1 MTFPLVVTFDE
12 SLVEPIFSNKQ
23 LSIFLFR
30 DDEKNQSDY
39 VKVFKEA
46 AEILKHEGILFVETD
61 SADGL
66 QAKLAEFLG
75 IGEKK
80 LP

>member
-1 MTFPLVVTFDE
+1 
-12 SLVEPIFSNKQ
+12 
-23 LSIFLFR
+23 LFR
-30 DDEKNQSDY
+30 DDSKNQSEY
-39 VKVFKEA
+39 VQVFKEA
-46 AEILKHEGILFVETD
+46 AENLKHEGVLFVESD